1 MWAIKR
7 YQWVLIGIFV
17 FYLIMS
23 MLTPLIHDDLQWANP
38 YGIEMLN
45 EGFQSLNG
53 RYLGNLL
60 EIIAVRLPLF
70 RYTTYSVFALLIIR
84 IIFQYIVDMKRQE
97 CERSFTYVFTYFF
110 ELIGFFVI
118 TLLANMIKLIILNLI
133 GLKELKR
140 KTIQG

>member
-38 YGIEMLN
+38 YGIKMLN

-70 RYTTYSVFALLIIR
+70 RYITYSVFALLIIR
-84 IIFQYIVDMKRQE
+84 I
-97 CERSFTYVFTYFF
+97 
-110 ELIGFFVI
+110 
-118 TLLANMIKLIILNLI
+118 NMI
-133 GLKELKR
+133 
-140 KTIQG
+140 